1 MTSALTHPTAPTRTI
16 SSTRRGR
23 VIALAR
29 HEYRATLR
37 SKVLVALLVTLVVVT
52 IVSILVGTFDYR
64 GQAAQYQAYV
74 DAAMANGITKVPA
87 LPLAPLSLLRGAMEY
102 LEIIGAVIAIA
113 LGYLSVARERAART
127 LVLIRTR
134 PVSSGELAAGNLA
147 GALLVIA
154 TLVAV
159 TAAVAVLSLGVIAGH
174 WVGGVEIA
182 KLLLAYV
189 ASVLYLGAFF
199 CLGALITAQ
208 SRLAA
213 NGLMVALLIWLV
225 VVLILPQIG
234 DTMDADNQIP
244 GGLFAALGVD
254 RPTELKILAHFT
266 GYEHFRNGLEEAS
279 FAKHYERF
287 VFAMTDVK
295 DKYRG
300 FSLTQLLVEKRN
312 DIAWM
317 FFYAIALIAGMWRAY
332 RNQPVITRGDT
343 A

>member
-1 MTSALTHPTAPTRTI
+1 MRPTDPTRTVD
-16 SSTRRGR
+16 STRAAK
-23 VIALAR
+23 ILALAR

-37 SKVLVALLVTLVVVT
+37 SRVLVVLLVTLVLVT
-52 IVSILVGTFDYR
+52 ITSILIGTFDYR
-64 GQAAQYQAYV
+64 AQVADYRAYV
-74 DAAMANGITKVPA
+74 EAAKANGITKVPA

-102 LEIIGAVIAIA
+102 LEIVGAVIAIV

-134 PVSSGELAAGNLA
+134 PVSSGELAAGKLV

-159 TAAVAVLSLGVIAGH
+159 TAAVAVLSLGLIAGE
-174 WVGGVEIA
+174 WVSGVQIV
-182 KLLLAYV
+182 KLLLAYL
-189 ASVLYLGAFF
+189 ASVVYLAVFF
-199 CLGALITAQ
+199 CLGAVVTAS
-208 SRLAA
+208 SRMAA
-213 NGLMVALLIWLV
+213 NGLMAALLIWLV

-234 DTMDADNQIP
+234 DTMDPDNQIP

-254 RPTELKILAHFT
+254 RPTELKILGHFT

-279 FAKHYERF
+279 FAKHFERF
-287 VFAMTDVK
+287 AFAMTDVK

-300 FSLTQLLVEKRN
+300 FSITELLVEKRN

-317 FFYAIALIAGMWRAY
+317 FVYATALVIGMWRAF
-332 RNQPVITRGDT
+332 RNQPVIVRGDT